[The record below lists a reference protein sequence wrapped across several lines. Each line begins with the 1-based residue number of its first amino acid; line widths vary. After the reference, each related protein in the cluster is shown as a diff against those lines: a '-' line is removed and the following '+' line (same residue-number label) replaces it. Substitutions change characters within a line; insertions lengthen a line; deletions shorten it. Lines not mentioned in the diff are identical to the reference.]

1 MTNKNDAVNKSI
13 RAQVNRGVTGLSN
26 SDMNAYIRSGG
37 TIIPDQDDKPVV
49 KRDLSSNELLTA
61 LEMMEKDGIRF
72 TEAKARIIEAA
83 EAKAAAQKKDMNN
96 FIRKSSGR
104 K

>member
-1 MTNKNDAVNKSI
+1 MANKNDAVNKSI

-49 KRDLSSNELLTA
+49 KRDLNAKELRRA
-61 LEMMEKDGIRF
+61 LEMMEEGS
-72 TEAKARIIEAA
+72 TYTAAKNALLEEAA
-83 EAKAAAQKKDMNN
+83 EKEAAQKKDMNN
-96 FIRKSSGR
+96 YIRKSSGR